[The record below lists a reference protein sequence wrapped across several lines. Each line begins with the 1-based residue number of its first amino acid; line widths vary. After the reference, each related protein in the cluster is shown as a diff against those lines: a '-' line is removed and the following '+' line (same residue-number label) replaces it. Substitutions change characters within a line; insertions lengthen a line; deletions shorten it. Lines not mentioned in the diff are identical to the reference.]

1 MKKNTAALCA
11 LLAAMQLFSCA
22 QYETKNNTD
31 NALYRPGAEFDNTDT
46 SDQSV
51 DQTADDT
58 QASPDKPTDTDKYD
72 AEQKHGSDETSGSNS
87 DTVKPDT
94 PTKPE
99 TPSKAGEAA
108 RISFVA
114 AGDNVIHKCI
124 WRDAERRA
132 AWSGYHR
139 DFDFKPTYEYTT
151 DYVKSFDLAFIN
163 QETLLGGVELGLQS
177 YPTFNSPIEV
187 GLDLKEMGYDI
198 VNIAHNHMA
207 DQGIK
212 GLQNTIDFFKSDAMN
227 GVTMI
232 GGYENAEDFDTIRT
246 VEREGVKIALLS
258 YTYGTNEG
266 LPAGTELIV
275 PKYRSDDI
283 IRQCALAEE
292 AGDITVVSVHWGHEN
307 TTKPTDEQRRV
318 AKLLAENGAD
328 VIIGHHPHVLQP
340 IEWIETDRGRT
351 LCIYSLG
358 NLISGMAEW
367 ENMVGGFASFDI
379 VMLDDG
385 TVTVENV
392 EFVATVCYFESNHL
406 GSKLYYLGDYTEE
419 LAKSHGTI
427 ANYGEEYASPER
439 IEIFAQDIMGDYLK
453 LKP

>member
-1 MKKNTAALCA
+1 MKKIYFLLTAILCTSLVTA
-11 LLAAMQLFSCA
+11 C
-22 QYETKNNTD
+22 TKTEAPIDSVTRIESPFATPDSEKVTEGTASPVTD
-31 NALYRPGAEFDNTDT
+31 ADTTEAVTDAPTDT
-46 SDQSV
+46 S
-51 DQTADDT
+51 ADT
-58 QASPDKPTDTDKYD
+58 SADTDS
-72 AEQKHGSDETSGSNS
+72 ESDPAV
-87 DTVKPDT
+87 DTDSEPTVPT
-94 PTKPE
+94 PPT
-99 TPSKAGEAA
+99 GEVTEVA

-124 WRDAERRA
+124 WRDAEIRA
-132 AWSGYHR
+132 KWQGSSRA
-139 DFDFKPTYEYTT
+139 FDFKPTYSNTT

-177 YPTFNSPIEV
+177 YPRFNSPIEV

-198 VNIAHNHMA
+198 INIAHNHMA
-207 DQGIK
+207 DHGIV
-212 GLQNTIDFFKSDAMN
+212 GLQNTIDFFKSDAMK

-232 GGYENAEDFDTIRT
+232 GGYENAADYDNIRT

-266 LPAGTELIV
+266 MPETELVI
-275 PKYRSDDI
+275 PRYKDADI
-283 IRQCALAEE
+283 IRQCALAEQ

-307 TTKPTDEQRRV
+307 DTKPTDGQRRI

-340 IEWIETDRGRT
+340 IEWIETERGMT

-379 VMLDDG
+379 VMLSDG
-385 TVTVENV
+385 TVKVENID
-392 EFVATVCYFESNHL
+392 FVATVCYFESNHL
-406 GSKLYYLGDYTEE
+406 GSKIYYLGDYTEE

-427 ANYGEEYASPER
+427 AQYGEEYASPER
-439 IEIFAQDIMGDYLK
+439 IREYAENIMGDYLK